1 MAGGLFLL
9 DTNVLIRWVQHEA
22 SEYSLIKNSIQH
34 LVNAG
39 GAPCYTAQNLS
50 EFWNVLTRPVKNN
63 GYELSI
69 EQADARAKYIETSLQ
84 LLLDNHDVYRVW
96 RDLLVAHSILGFRY
110 TMHGLWQRCR
120 FTESEKF
127 SPSTHAILRAIRSLK
142 RCIQPRFNN
151 AHDYGTACFD

>member
-96 RDLLVAHSILGFRY
+96 RDLLVAHSIRGVQVHDARLVAAMQVHGVRKILTFNTRDFARY
-110 TMHGLWQRCR
+110 TLIEALHPAEVQ
-120 FTESEKF
+120 
-127 SPSTHAILRAIRSLK
+127 
-142 RCIQPRFNN
+142 
-151 AHDYGTACFD
+151 

>member
-96 RDLLVAHSILGFRY
+96 RDLLVAHSIRGVQVHDARLVAAMQVHGVRKILTFNTRDFARY
-110 TMHGLWQRCR
+110 TL
-120 FTESEKF
+120 
-127 SPSTHAILRAIRSLK
+127 I
-142 RCIQPRFNN
+142 
-151 AHDYGTACFD
+151 